1 MKENTLGERL
11 KRLRIQKGVTQKNF
25 ADALNVSPSAVSK
38 WENGQN
44 VPDMEM
50 LLAIAR
56 YYGKS
61 LEELLEGEL
70 KKADDINDNPD
81 SKAENAENQKESLNK
96 NKDDSRMKWFGAG
109 IALGCVMT
117 LFLVTVVILLGK
129 ILFGLNSNFSYEIVA
144 ERYVED
150 KEWEEIYQ
158 VSVFYSGE
166 LTDERQKEITA
177 DIMNQWESGDL
188 CDMDTEL
195 IMVICNDNK
204 ESAQNFETLYQSVI
218 IYLAPHNMEYS

>member
-1 MKENTLGERL
+1 MRENTLGERL

-70 KKADDINDNPD
+70 KKADDVNDNPD
-81 SKAENAENQKESLNK
+81 SKDKDSDNQKESLK
-96 NKDDSRMKWFGAG
+96 KDDSRKKWLGAG

-117 LFLVTVVILLGK
+117 LFLVTAVILLGK
-129 ILFGLNSNFSYEIVA
+129 IWFGLNSDFSYEIVA
-144 ERYVED
+144 GRYVEE
-150 KEWEEIYQ
+150 KEG
-158 VSVFYSGE
+158 GE
-166 LTDERQKEITA
+166 KYMRFLFFMR
-177 DIMNQWESGDL
+177 ESSR
-188 CDMDTEL
+188 M
-195 IMVICNDNK
+195 
-204 ESAQNFETLYQSVI
+204 SA
-218 IYLAPHNMEYS
+218 